1 MVKNRYYENENFSL
15 AQDRKEV
22 FRNHIR
28 VYEICIKVFEM
39 VFKDHIRVQDY

>member
-15 AQDRKEV
+15 AQDPIKV

-28 VYEICIKVFEM
+28 VYNIKVFEI
-39 VFKDHIRVQDY
+39 VFKNHIRVQDY